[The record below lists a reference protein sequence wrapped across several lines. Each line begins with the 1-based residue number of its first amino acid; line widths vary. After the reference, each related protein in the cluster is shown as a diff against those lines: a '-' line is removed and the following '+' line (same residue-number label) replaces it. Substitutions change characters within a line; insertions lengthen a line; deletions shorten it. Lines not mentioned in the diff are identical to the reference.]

1 MRLVL
6 AEIAPIPGD
15 VASNARRAVEILRA
29 GGGAITVLPELY
41 LTGYAIGDRLHR
53 QALRL
58 TDHDPTVG
66 TLREAAREVRHSIVV
81 GAPTRGQTRAGEIEN
96 AAVAIDATG
105 RIQLQ
110 AKRYLPTYGPFE
122 EGRYFSPTSTSAP
135 IELEARRIGLQICYD
150 VFFPEVSR
158 ELAARGAEL
167 LVVLSASPVTSA
179 RLFERVL
186 PARAVENAV
195 PVVFV
200 NRVGVEDGLVFGG
213 GSGAW
218 DARGEPL
225 DLEPVAGTS
234 VGDGERIVAVDL
246 DLDAGAR
253 WRPFR
258 PVLRD
263 VASRPPAGGHRSG
276 DSGRTDLL

>member
-1 MRLVL
+1 MRLLL

-15 VASNARRAVEILRA
+15 VAANTRRAVEILHT
-29 GGGAITVLPELY
+29 GGASISVLPELY

-58 TDHDPTVG
+58 ADHDPTLG
-66 TLREAAREVRHSIVV
+66 SLQAAAREAHRSLVV
-81 GAPTRGQTRAGEIEN
+81 GAPTRSQARAGEIEN

-105 RIQLQ
+105 RVQLQ

-122 EGRYFSPTSTSAP
+122 EGRYFSPTASSSP
-135 IELEARRIGLQICYD
+135 IELEGRRVGLQICYD

-167 LVVLSASPVTSA
+167 LLVLSASPVTSS

-218 DARGEPL
+218 DARGEPI
-225 DLEPVAGTS
+225 DLEPVRTVPAGEA
-234 VGDGERIVAVDL
+234 ERVVAAEI

-263 VASRPPAGGHRSG
+263 VASRPPAGEHGSG
-276 DSGRTDLL
+276 RTGRTDLL